1 MFGVSIPFKVAVSRK
16 FKAFGWGWFC
26 ESTVP
31 VGQAVPNKPVVAP
44 RKAQND
50 GNKRA
55 RLRNSLKLPSG

>member
-31 VGQAVPNKPVVAP
+31 VGQAVPNKPVVRDP
-44 RKAQND
+44 FSSVFS
-50 GNKRA
+50 A
-55 RLRNSLKLPSG
+55 RLGSSSMLSLGA